1 MTAPQKP
8 PRSPAEHI
16 ARAKAELAAGDHT
29 AAQTHAL
36 IAIAEQGQ
44 PIEHAIDAAELRQQR
59 PIVLTTDELNHAAES
74 LARQTGIASLALCG
88 NIVARIIRDIN
99 ELEREITG

>member
-1 MTAPQKP
+1 MGA
-8 PRSPAEHI
+8 AEHI
-16 ARAKAELAAGDHT
+16 TRAKQELAAGDHT

-59 PIVLTTDELNHAAES
+59 PLVLTDDELNRAAES
-74 LARQTGIASLALCG
+74 LVEQTGMSLLVCG
-88 NIVARIIRDIN
+88 NMVARIIRDIN
-99 ELEREITG
+99 EFEREITG